1 MGYCPIQVWHWV
13 MLKLDLT
20 VKRSF
25 QDVGEVDVRRFG
37 QQRLAGSRAA
47 LATGRSKPWIT
58 ACPPWIGRGLSIGLN
73 WCTHKE
79 TPIWCTHKETPIDCL
94 APTAGALLP

>member
-1 MGYCPIQVWHWV
+1 

-47 LATGRSKPWIT
+47 FAIARSKPWIT
-58 ACPPWIGRGLSIGLN
+58 AWR
-73 WCTHKE
+73 H
-79 TPIWCTHKETPIDCL
+79 
-94 APTAGALLP
+94 